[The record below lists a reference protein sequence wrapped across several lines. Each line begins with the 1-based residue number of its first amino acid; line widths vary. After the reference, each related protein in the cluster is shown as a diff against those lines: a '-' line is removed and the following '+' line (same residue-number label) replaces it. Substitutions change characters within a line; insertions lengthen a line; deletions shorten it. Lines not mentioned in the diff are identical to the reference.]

1 MPKYVPN
8 IITSLRFLL
17 VPIYIGVFY
26 SDMEHSLLYATLIF
40 ALAGITDVLDG
51 YIARKFDLIT
61 KLGTILDPLADK
73 SMQLTVLITFTTKG
87 YIPLW
92 AIAIIGI
99 KEILMI
105 IGGAILYLG
114 KSDAVIPSDKYGK
127 FGTVFFYITIF
138 AISFNPNGLDSVIST
153 ILIIFTVVIMIIAF
167 TNYLIR
173 FTRLNRE
180 KKIN

>member
-8 IITSLRFLL
+8 LITSFRFLL

-26 SDMEHSLLYATLIF
+26 SDMGHSLLYATLIF

-51 YIARKFDLIT
+51 YIARKFDLVT

-99 KEILMI
+99 KEVLMI

-127 FGTVFFYITIF
+127 FGTVVFYITIF
-138 AISFNPNGLDSVIST
+138 VIAFSPNGIDSIIST
-153 ILIIFTVVIMIIAF
+153 ILIILMVVVMLVAF
-167 TNYLIR
+167 INYLIV
-173 FTRLNRE
+173 FARLNRE

>member
-8 IITSLRFLL
+8 IITSFRFLL

-26 SDMEHSLLYATLIF
+26 LGIENSLLYATLIF

-51 YIARKFDLIT
+51 YIARKFDLVT
-61 KLGTILDPLADK
+61 KLGTVLDPLADK
-73 SMQLTVLITFTTKG
+73 SMQLAVLITFTSKG
-87 YIPLW
+87 FIPLW

-99 KEILMI
+99 KEVLMI

-114 KSDAVIPSDKYGK
+114 KSDAAIPSDKYGK
-127 FGTVFFYITIF
+127 FGTILFYITIF
-138 AISFNPNGLDSVIST
+138 VIAFSPNGIESIVST
-153 ILIIFTVVIMIIAF
+153 ALIIFTVVVMIIAF
-167 TNYLIR
+167 INYLMM
-173 FTRLNRE
+173 FAKLNRE

>member
-8 IITSLRFLL
+8 IITSFRFLL

-26 SDMEHSLLYATLIF
+26 STMENSLLYATLIF

-51 YIARKFDLIT
+51 YIARKYDLVT

-99 KEILMI
+99 KEIIMI
-105 IGGAILYLG
+105 IGGGILYLG
-114 KSDAVIPSDKYGK
+114 KNDAVIPSDKYGK
-127 FGTVFFYITIF
+127 FGTVLFYITIF
-138 AISFNPNGLDSVIST
+138 VIAFNPNGIESMVST
-153 ILIIFTVVIMIIAF
+153 VLIVLTIFVMLVAF
-167 TNYLIR
+167 INYLMV
-173 FTRLNRE
+173 FAKLNIE